1 MPSARE
7 TPFSSLSAFLALP
20 RVEALALAPGGDRLV
35 ATVSRAHGDGS
46 RFVSSLWDLDV
57 DARRP
62 ARRLTRS
69 DQGESGPAFLPDGTL
84 LFVSRRPRPPGPQAE
99 DGSGD
104 GDEQGALW
112 VLAAGG
118 EPWVA
123 AAPPG
128 GVASVATAR
137 RSNTV
142 AVVARSAPGHP
153 SPDEDRQWWSARR
166 RRKVTAVLH
175 QTLPVRH
182 WDHHLGPDEAHI
194 YATAVDPHQDAA
206 APLVDLTPDAGQALH
221 DSSPAVTPDGAVV
234 VVDWMVPLGEGR
246 YRYDLVALD
255 TATGAR
261 RTLAADDGYL
271 YRSPQV
277 SPDGRLVVA
286 LRTSRPTPSEPYWTD
301 LWVVELDSGTGRAVA
316 LEDGPTVVGATFD
329 HDGGALV
336 VTADWCGRRPLYGVD
351 VASGRVSMLT
361 DGGSWSSPLPAP
373 DGSALFA
380 LRSAVDRPPHPV
392 RLERG
397 GAHATLPIDA
407 PGPPPRVPGTLEE
420 VTTKALDGTDLRAW
434 LVLPEAGGD
443 GSGGGRPAAGDGSG
457 GGRPAAGDGG
467 AAPLALW
474 VHGGPVASWND
485 WHWRWNPWLL
495 AARGWAVLLPDPAL
509 STGYGRDMVRRGWGQ
524 WGGAPYDDVMALT
537 DAAVAHPRV
546 DSGRVAMMGGSYGG
560 YMANWMAG
568 HTDRFAAIVSHASLW
583 SLEQFQATTD
593 SPADWAD
600 EWGYPDTNPAHYR
613 QWSPDAYAGA
623 ITTPMLI
630 IHGERDYRCPV
641 GESLR
646 LWTDLMRRGVEC
658 QFLWFADE
666 NHWVL
671 KPGDVTVW
679 YETVFAFIDRH
690 VLGRPWQRPPL
701 A

>member
-1 MPSARE
+1 MPTVDE
-7 TPFSSLSAFLALP
+7 TPFAALSSFVRLA
-20 RVEALALAPGGDRLV
+20 RVEALALAPAGDRLV
-35 ATVSRAHGDGS
+35 ATVSRADDDES
-46 RFVSSLWDLDV
+46 EFVSSLWELDV
-57 DARRP
+57 NARRP

-69 DQGESGPAFLPDGTL
+69 ARGESGAAFLPDGCL
-84 LFVSRRPRPPGPQAE
+84 LLVSRRPRPAPTSGA

-104 GDEQGALW
+104 GDDQPALW
-112 VLAAGG
+112 VLPRGG

-128 GVASVATAR
+128 GVVRAATSR

-153 SPDEDRQWWSARR
+153 SADEDRQWWSARR

-175 QTLPVRH
+175 QMLPVRH
-182 WDHHLGPDEAHI
+182 WDHHLGPDELHV
-194 YATAVDPHQDAA
+194 YATTVDAA
-206 APLVDLTPDAGQALH
+206 AETAGPLVDLTPDAGPALH
-221 DSSPAVTPDGAVV
+221 DANPAITPDGQTV
-234 VVDWMVPLGEGR
+234 VVDWMVPMEHGR
-246 YRYDLVALD
+246 YRYDLLAID

-261 RTLAADDGYL
+261 RTLAADDDYV
-271 YRSPQV
+271 YRSPQI

-286 LRTSRPTPSEPYWTD
+286 LRTSRPTPTEPPWTD
-301 LWVVELDSGTGRAVA
+301 LWVVDVDTGTGRAVA
-316 LEDGPTVVGATFD
+316 LDDGPTVVAATFNS
-329 HDGGALV
+329 DGSELI
-336 VTADWCGRRPLYGVD
+336 VTADWCGRRPLLSVD
-351 VASGRVSMLT
+351 VASGKSSMLT
-361 DGGSWSSPLPAP
+361 DGGSWSSPLAAP
-373 DGSALFA
+373 DGCSVFA
-380 LRSAVDRPPHPV
+380 LRSAIDRPPHPV
-392 RLERG
+392 RVELSGEQ
-397 GAHATLPIDA
+397 ATLPIDA
-407 PGPPPRVPGTLEE
+407 PGAGARVPGSLEE

-434 LVLPEAGGD
+434 LVLPDGGED
-443 GSGGGRPAAGDGSG
+443 
-457 GGRPAAGDGG
+457 G

-509 STGYGRDMVRRGWGQ
+509 STGYGMDMVRRGWGQ

-537 DAAVAHPRV
+537 DAAVLHPRV
-546 DSGRVAMMGGSYGG
+546 DPGRVAMMGGSYGG

-600 EWGYPDTNPAHYR
+600 EWGYPDTSPELYR
-613 QWSPDAYAGA
+613 RWSPDAYADA

-646 LWTDLMRRGVEC
+646 LWSDLVRRGVEC

-679 YETVFAFIDRH
+679 YETVFAFLDRH
-690 VLGRPWQRPPL
+690 VLGQPWERPPL
-701 A
+701 V